1 MFNFLFRPPEFG
13 DIYFRVKEVRVL
25 FDFCTECNQTQRI
38 YLREFSK
45 MDFSDF
51 CLAHVFTYRDF
62 PQGIQGLAWRSTF
75 CRRVY
80 NTGFTTL
87 LNHQVC
93 QKYRQHEVM
102 ALV

>member
-1 MFNFLFRPPEFG
+1 M
-13 DIYFRVKEVRVL
+13 L